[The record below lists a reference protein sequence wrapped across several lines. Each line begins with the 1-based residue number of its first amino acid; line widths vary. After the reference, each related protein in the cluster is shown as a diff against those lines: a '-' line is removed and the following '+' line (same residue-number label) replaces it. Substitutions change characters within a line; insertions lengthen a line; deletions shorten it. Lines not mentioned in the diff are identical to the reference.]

1 MQLKSLGFM
10 VMILTNFVALPGD
23 KTTGVLLA
31 CERRVFFRFRL
42 SILGLSILL
51 GMGLRDY
58 PTKNRGVPN
67 PQWLFF
73 LIIYRA
79 YTCLYYPMDWGFSEY
94 GKSYEPT
101 SRSLKGQQR
110 VLNTA
115 YLV

>member
-1 MQLKSLGFM
+1 
-10 VMILTNFVALPGD
+10 MILTNFVALPGD

-31 CERRVFFRFRL
+31 CERRVFFSLPSLNPWAIHFAWY
-42 SILGLSILL
+42 GFET
-51 GMGLRDY
+51 
-58 PTKNRGVPN
+58 TKNRGVPN